1 MPTLNI
7 YFSFAQVCN
16 KINTLTNCGGWL
28 KIFLECL
35 LVLVLFFSLW
45 MLFFHENDVVSLK
58 LWIQVVFQFGSFFLI
73 QKKSQ
78 KCDLFNNF
86 FIGLILRRALNQRA
100 FIWRKFNKIESWQ
113 HKMWHSPFANSFSKE
128 KWKCSD
134 NSDFARSKN
143 RKVFLFSDGYQY
155 QFNLVERIFV
165 CTLLGEWSVHISF
178 SIFYGFGIQN

>member
-1 MPTLNI
+1 MWWLTKDFFFGML
-7 YFSFAQVCN
+7 FSSFA
-16 KINTLTNCGGWL
+16 
-28 KIFLECL
+28 IFFLYEC
-35 LVLVLFFSLW
+35 FFSRIWCSFTQTLDTSRLSIW
-45 MLFFHENDVVSLK
+45 
-58 LWIQVVFQFGSFFLI
+58 QFLLI

-128 KWKCSD
+128 KRKCSD

-143 RKVFLFSDGYQY
+143 RKVFYFQIAI
-155 QFNLVERIFV
+155 NIN
-165 CTLLGEWSVHISF
+165 
-178 SIFYGFGIQN
+178 SIW